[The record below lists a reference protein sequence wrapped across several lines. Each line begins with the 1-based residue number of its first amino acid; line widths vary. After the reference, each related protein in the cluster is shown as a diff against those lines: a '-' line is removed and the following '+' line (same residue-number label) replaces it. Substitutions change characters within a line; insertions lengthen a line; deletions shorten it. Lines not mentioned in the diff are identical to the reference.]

1 MTEEYIRDL
10 FNNNKEILFL
20 PVEVSSGN
28 KVYPTLFALWQEYIK
43 FLKRTPEL
51 SDCVSEAEFQ
61 IEQLKKCIDS
71 YFTGNFYAADEAIKT
86 ILTRIAQRENSS
98 IITNLFDL
106 YIDNESHQWFRAR
119 QRASTE
125 NFMRNDMKHVPYSL
139 REKVGN
145 TRYSISGIPC
155 LYLGNSIYV
164 CCCEAQ
170 KSGGEQIWI
179 SRYVPRQ
186 SVRILNLSTTAFEL
200 VNATTFIKGLTNNSF
215 TDDKY
220 TSIVKEYFSNWIL
233 QSACS
238 VYVKREAEVPFKEEY
253 IIPQR
258 LMCMIKQFGIDGIM
272 YFTVRDR
279 GSFISHLC
287 WISKNI
293 AMPAFDTINSA
304 HSEKI
309 DHLFMMSEPLYLED
323 FKNGHAGTGKKCS
336 PTHTNWART
345 NEPVIINGE
354 FTKYNCTDYYRAE
367 VELMQPEY
375 WEESD
380 RDIIQKV
387 FPLEYRYA
395 KENKDAKEN

>member
-1 MTEEYIRDL
+1 MTEEYIRNL
-10 FNNNKEILFL
+10 FNSNKEILFL

-28 KVYPTLFALWQEYIK
+28 EVYPTLFALWQEYIK
-43 FLKRTPEL
+43 FLTHTPEL

-61 IEQLKKCIDS
+61 INHLKTCVES
-71 YFTGNFYAADEAIKT
+71 YFSGDFYAADEAIKA
-86 ILTRIAQRENSS
+86 ILTRIAQRDNSS

-119 QRASTE
+119 QGAATA
-125 NFMRNDMKHVPYSL
+125 NFKRKDMKHVPYSL

>member
-1 MTEEYIRDL
+1 MTEEHIRNL
-10 FNNNKEILFL
+10 FNSNKEILFL

-28 KVYPTLFALWQEYIK
+28 EVYPTLFALWQEYIK
-43 FLKRTPEL
+43 FLTHTPEL

-61 IEQLKKCIDS
+61 INHLKTCVES
-71 YFTGNFYAADEAIKT
+71 YFSGDFYAADEAIKA
-86 ILTRIAQRENSS
+86 ILTRIAQRDNSS

-119 QRASTE
+119 QGAATA
-125 NFMRNDMKHVPYSL
+125 NFKRKDMKHVPYSL

-145 TRYSISGIPC
+145 TRYSIRGIPC
-155 LYLGNSIYV
+155 LDLGNSIYV

>member
-1 MTEEYIRDL
+1 MTEEYIRNL
-10 FNNNKEILFL
+10 FNSNKEILFL

-28 KVYPTLFALWQEYIK
+28 EVYPTLFALWQEYIK
-43 FLKRTPEL
+43 FLTHTPEL

-61 IEQLKKCIDS
+61 INHLKTCVES
-71 YFTGNFYAADEAIKT
+71 YFSGDFYAADEAIKA
-86 ILTRIAQRENSS
+86 ILIRINRRKNSS

-106 YIDNESHQWFRAR
+106 YIDNESHQCFRAR
-119 QRASTE
+119 QGAATA
-125 NFMRNDMKHVPYSL
+125 NFKRKDMKHVPYSL

>member
-1 MTEEYIRDL
+1 MTEEYIRNL
-10 FNNNKEILFL
+10 FNSNKEILFL

-28 KVYPTLFALWQEYIK
+28 EVYPTLFALWQEYIK
-43 FLKRTPEL
+43 FLTHTPEL

-61 IEQLKKCIDS
+61 INHLKTCVES
-71 YFTGNFYAADEAIKT
+71 YFSGDFYAADEAIKA
-86 ILTRIAQRENSS
+86 ILTRIAQRDNSS

-119 QRASTE
+119 QGAATA
-125 NFMRNDMKHVPYSL
+125 NFKRKDMKHVPYSL

-164 CCCEAQ
+164 CYCEAG
-170 KSGGEQIWI
+170 KPNKEQIWV
-179 SRYVPRQ
+179 SRYVPRK
-186 SVRILNLSTTAFEL
+186 SLRVLNLSTTAFEL
-200 VNATTFIKGLTNNSF
+200 VNSTTFIKGLANNSF
-215 TDDKY
+215 TEDKY
-220 TSIVKEYFSNWIL
+220 KSIVKEYFSNWIL

-238 VYVKREAEVPFKEEY
+238 VYVKREKEVPFKEEY

-279 GSFISHLC
+279 GSFVSHLS

-293 AMPAFDTINSA
+293 AIPAFDSINEAYSK
-304 HSEKI
+304 KI
-309 DHLFMMSEPLYLED
+309 DQMFMMSEPLCFEN
-323 FKNGHAGTGKKCS
+323 FKNGCAGTLKECS
-336 PTHTNWART
+336 PLNPNWART

-354 FTKYNCTDYYRAE
+354 CIRYSCTDYYRAE
-367 VELMQPEY
+367 IELMQPEY
-375 WEESD
+375 WEEND
-380 RDIIQKV
+380 REIIQKI
-387 FPLEYRYA
+387 FPLEY
-395 KENKDAKEN
+395 KHK

>member
-51 SDCVSEAEFQ
+51 SDCISEAEFQ
-61 IEQLKKCIDS
+61 IEQLKKSIDS
-71 YFTGNFYAADEAIKT
+71 YFTGNFYNADEAIKT

-119 QRASTE
+119 QGASTD

-179 SRYVPRQ
+179 SRYAPRQ

-293 AMPAFDTINSA
+293 AIPAFDTIDNT

-309 DHLFMMSEPLYLED
+309 NHLFMMSEPLYFED
-323 FKNGHAGTGKKCS
+323 FVNGCVGTCKDCS
-336 PTHTNWART
+336 PPNTNLART

-354 FTKYNCTDYYRAE
+354 FTKYNCTDYYKAE

-375 WEESD
+375 WKESD

-387 FPLEYRYA
+387 LPLEYRYA